1 MGSLA
6 KLAGQREV
14 TLEVEE
20 SATCLDLLHHLADRF
35 GPRFSSSLFRAPG
48 ELHTYVRV
56 FLNEEEMR
64 SLDRPLPL
72 HDGRPQVA
80 VFVLPAMTGGCD
92 G

>member
-14 TLEVEE
+14 TVEVEE
-20 SATCLDLLHHLADRF
+20 SVTCLDLLDHLADRF